1 MNGVFRQTSAINGP
15 CLYCL
20 DSIICTTESLRDS
33 GHQTPFSPIRL
44 VSSWSRERL
53 QVGNAIAYFT
63 ESLFQVRGLDI
74 SLWEFLPLHS
84 NVSSFCLI
92 ITLIADSTSSL
103 HPPTIPSFFLSLYSV
118 SHHERKEYILY
129 LLTCR
134 KQSADETLG
143 QAEVRAECGDVGVMP
158 SFLVNKHTLQYV
170 APPCRCESCP
180 SLRPNRCL
188 RYNFP
193 ASKVKGRVVYC
204 HLCSPARSPLH
215 FFATFHSRINTN
227 PEEIC
232 KTPCLLNALTC
243 SVALQRQDADGFESH
258 FTPLQT
264 DAVVTKHAAM
274 RAERRDRN
282 SRSKHPNMSWN
293 SLQSSLESVLSQR
306 TTFLCV
312 CQF

>member
-1 MNGVFRQTSAINGP
+1 MNGVFRQTSAEISAAISVR
-15 CLYCL
+15 CFYCS

-33 GHQTPFSPIRL
+33 GHQTPLSLIRL

-53 QVGNAIAYFT
+53 QVGNAITYFT

-84 NVSSFCLI
+84 NGFFILSDNNFNRWQRVEPATPPLPPR
-92 ITLIADSTSSL
+92 
-103 HPPTIPSFFLSLYSV
+103 HPLSFFSLYSV
-118 SHHERKEYILY
+118 SHHEWKEYILY

-143 QAEVRAECGDVGVMP
+143 QAEVRADCGNVGAMP
-158 SFLVNKHTLQYV
+158 SFLVNKRTLQYV
-170 APPCRCESCP
+170 PLQCWCESCP

-188 RYNFP
+188 RYDFP

-204 HLCSPARSPLH
+204 HLCSPACYPLH

-227 PEEIC
+227 TEEIC

-243 SVALQRQDADGFESH
+243 SVALWRQDTDGF
-258 FTPLQT
+258 
-264 DAVVTKHAAM
+264 
-274 RAERRDRN
+274 
-282 SRSKHPNMSWN
+282 
-293 SLQSSLESVLSQR
+293 
-306 TTFLCV
+306 
-312 CQF
+312 